1 MDAQEQKTAVA
12 ALSVA
17 SNSALVA
24 GKVVVGIATGSVS
37 VISEAAHSAVDL
49 LAAVI
54 ALFAVRKSGEPA
66 DREHPFGHG
75 KVENI
80 SGTIEAL
87 LIFLAAG
94 WIVYEAVRKIM
105 RPAPI
110 ENTGWAVGVMLASSL
125 VNLGVSHLLFRTGKR
140 TDSLALQ
147 ADAWH
152 LRTDVYT
159 SVGVM
164 GGLALIWLGGRLAP
178 GVPLGWLDP
187 VAAMAVAA
195 LIVKAA
201 WDLTRQSARDLL
213 DTSLPAEE
221 QAIVRNIITAHAP
234 VARAYHRLKTRKS
247 GADRFIEF
255 HLLVAADMTVQD
267 SHELTRVMEHEMHG
281 KLARATV
288 TIHVEPCHAACTPD
302 CLRDCVLDD
311 DKRRRV
317 SERPGSGGSPEP
329 PSEEG

>member
-1 MDAQEQKTAVA
+1 MDAQQQKTAVA
-12 ALSVA
+12 VLSVG
-17 SNSALVA
+17 SNAALVA

-54 ALFAVRKSGEPA
+54 ALFAVKKSGEPA

-87 LIFLAAG
+87 LIFVAAA
-94 WIVYEAVRKIM
+94 WIVYEAVRKIL
-105 RPAPI
+105 RPAPL
-110 ENTGWAVGVMLASSL
+110 ENASWGVGVMLASSL
-125 VNLGVSHLLFRTGKR
+125 VNLGVSHLLFQVGKR

-159 SVGVM
+159 SAGVM
-164 GGLALIWLGGRLAP
+164 GGLGLIWLGARLAP
-178 GVPLGWLDP
+178 GVPLGWIDP
-187 VAAMAVAA
+187 LAAIAVAL

-221 QAIVRNIITAHAP
+221 QAVVRQIITAHAP
-234 VARAYHRLKTRKS
+234 IARAYHRLKTRKS

-255 HLLVAADMTVQD
+255 HLLVAPDMTVQD
-267 SHELTRVMEHEMHG
+267 SHELTRVMERETKA
-281 KLARATV
+281 KLERATV
-288 TIHVEPCHAACTPD
+288 TIHVEPCHGACSPE

-311 DKRRRV
+311 ERRRRV
-317 SERPGSGGSPEP
+317 SERPGSGRSPEP